1 MSWLVSLVLA
11 GMVFTSDGKLPIQ
24 ANSNYIETNS
34 TQVVMLDET
43 ERFEQTYPLNANGRV
58 SVTNVNGPITV
69 EAWDRNEVKLTA
81 IKTADTREHLADVQ
95 IKIDARPEAIRIEA
109 DYEAWN
115 RNNNGAWKNRDNYKL
130 EVEFRLMVP
139 RGAVLNQIEAVN
151 GSITVMN
158 MTNITRVT
166 SVNGEVKAVNLR
178 GTARLETVNGGV
190 EADFN
195 TLQAGSQITLAT
207 VNGRAN
213 LIIPSDA
220 NATIRAETTNGT
232 IANDFG
238 LPIRKGEYVG
248 RDLYGKVGSGDVRV
262 RLESV
267 NGPLSIRRKQDGKT
281 LNPAT
286 NLLRNTPKDSQDD
299 DNDIDSES
307 VAKAKSKA
315 KVKAKP
321 GQFPV
326 IVTVPDVNVQ
336 VPPINIPM
344 PEVNVDVYKEMAK
357 AHKEFAKIDQK
368 ELNGRIRESM
378 ERQREAMERLR
389 DNVWFVGS
397 PSIEKKSDA
406 FAVKGVPRV
415 TIDAKDCAV
424 VVRGWDKQEVQYSM
438 TRFARTGNQ
447 TPMDAKVDH
456 TDSDVTIRVAE
467 TTGQSTGA
475 VVSRRDV
482 SRTRIEVFVP
492 KKSNLRII
500 TNREI
505 RLENVSGE
513 IDLQGGGEAVNVR
526 DVDGKLT
533 VGTTDG
539 RIRIIGFRGD
549 FDGKTEQGLMNLE
562 GDFRKFNVQGG
573 DGTIVLTLAEN
584 TNAVLETNT
593 EIESEGLNLIR
604 KNDDANIW
612 RIGSGG
618 TTYRMTVADGKVIV
632 RNAGAMKT
640 VWQ

>member
-11 GMVFTSDGKLPIQ
+11 GMVFTSDGNLPIQ

-34 TQVVMLDET
+34 TQIVRLDET

-58 SVTNVNGPITV
+58 SVENVNGPITI

-81 IKTADTREHLADVQ
+81 IKTADTREHLADVK
-95 IKIDARPEAIRIEA
+95 IKIDARPDAISIEA
-109 DYEAWN
+109 DYDEWN
-115 RNNNGAWKNRDNYKL
+115 RNNNGQWKNKNYDKL

-139 RGAVLNQIEAVN
+139 RGAVLDQIEAVN

-158 MTNITRVT
+158 MTNITRV
-166 SVNGEVKAVNLR
+166 SAVNGEVKAVNLR
-178 GTARLETVNGGV
+178 GTAKLETVNGGV
-190 EADFN
+190 EADFS
-195 TLQAGSQITLAT
+195 TLQTGSQITLAT

-248 RDLYGKVGSGDVRV
+248 RDLYGKVGSGDVRIK
-262 RLESV
+262 LESV
-267 NGPLSIRRKQDGKT
+267 NGQLSIRRKQDGKT
-281 LNPAT
+281 VNPAT
-286 NLLRNTPKDSQDD
+286 NLLRNTTNDSNDE
-299 DNDIDSES
+299 DNDIDTES
-307 VAKAKSKA
+307 AAKAKSKA
-315 KVKAKP
+315 KIKARQ
-321 GQFPV
+321 GQYPV
-326 IVTVPDVNVQ
+326 IVAVPEVNVQ
-336 VPPINIPM
+336 VPQISVPI
-344 PEVNVDVYKEMAK
+344 PEVSVEVYKEMAK
-357 AHKEFAKIDQK
+357 AQRELSKIDQK
-368 ELNGRIRESM
+368 EINERVRESM
-378 ERQREAMERLR
+378 ERQREALDRLR

-397 PSIEKKSDA
+397 PSIQKKSGT
-406 FAVKGVPRV
+406 FGVKGVPKV

-424 VVRGWDKQEVQYSM
+424 VVRGWDKQEVEYSL
-438 TRFARTGNQ
+438 TKFSRTNTEIPIDVKADGSEISLKVGENNDA
-447 TPMDAKVDH
+447 TPA
-456 TDSDVTIRVAE
+456 
-467 TTGQSTGA
+467 A
-475 VVSRRDV
+475 VGSRRDV

-513 IDLQGGGEAVNVR
+513 IDLQGGNGAVNVR
-526 DVDGKLT
+526 DADGKLS

-549 FDGKTEQGLMNLE
+549 FDGKTEEGLMNLE

-584 TNAVLETNT
+584 ANAVLESNT
-593 EIESEGLNLIR
+593 EIESDGLNLIR

-612 RIGSGG
+612 HIGNGG
-618 TTYRMTVADGKVIV
+618 TTYRMNVADGKIIV
-632 RNAGAMKT
+632 RNASAMNT